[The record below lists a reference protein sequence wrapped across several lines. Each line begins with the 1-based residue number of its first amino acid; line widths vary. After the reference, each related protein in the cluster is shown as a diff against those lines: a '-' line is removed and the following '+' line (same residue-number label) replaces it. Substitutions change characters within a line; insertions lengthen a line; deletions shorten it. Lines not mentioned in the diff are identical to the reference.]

1 MFDFHEKRVLITG
14 AGARNGIGFSSANLL
29 ASLGAVVYVTSTTE
43 RIHERV
49 SELSAQGYSAFGSIA
64 DLTDEAAAKEVASQ
78 AISAMGGL
86 DILVNNAGM
95 TSVHSQSI
103 VERESGGI
111 DTMDV
116 DGFQSSLL
124 RNVTSAFSL
133 TKSVIPEIRRSSQG
147 RIIMMASV
155 TGPLMAMRHQVAY
168 ATSKAAMVGM
178 VRALALDEAAGG
190 VTVNAIAPGWIATD
204 SQTEDEA
211 RQGTESPMR
220 RSARAD
226 EIASA
231 VAWLASSG
239 ASYITGQTIVI
250 DGGNSI
256 AEERV

>member
-1 MFDFHEKRVLITG
+1 MFDFSGKKALITG
-14 AGARNGIGFSSANLL
+14 AGARNGIGFASAHLL
-29 ASLGAVVYVTSTTE
+29 ASLGASVYLTATTD
-43 RIHERV
+43 RVHERV
-49 SELSAQGYSAFGSIA
+49 AELSAEGYSAFGAIV
-64 DLTDEAAAKEVASQ
+64 DLTTEPATREIAHQ
-78 AISAMGGL
+78 AVSAMGGL

-95 TSVHSQSI
+95 TSLHSGRS
-103 VERESGGI
+103 VDKESGGI
-111 DTMDV
+111 DEMDL

-124 RNVTSAFSL
+124 RNVTSAFFL
-133 TKSVIPEIRRSSQG
+133 TKLLMPEIRKSPHG

-155 TGPLMAMRHQVAY
+155 TGPLMAMRHHVAY

-178 VRALALDEAAGG
+178 MRAIALDEAAGG

-204 SQTEDEA
+204 SQTTEEA
-211 RQGTESPMR
+211 RQGTIAPMR

-256 AEERV
+256 AEERL

>member
-1 MFDFHEKRVLITG
+1 MFDFAGKRVLITG
-14 AGARNGIGFSSANLL
+14 AGAQNGIGFASAELL
-29 ASLGAVVYVTSTTE
+29 ASLGALVFITATTD
-43 RIHERV
+43 RVHERV
-49 SELSAQGYSAFGSIA
+49 AELVAKGYQAFGA
-64 DLTDEAAAKEVASQ
+64 VVDLTDEEATQALATQ
-78 AISAMGGL
+78 AIEVMNGL

-95 TSVHSQSI
+95 TSLHSGGE
-103 VERESGGI
+103 VEKESGGI
-111 DTMDV
+111 DAMEI
-116 DGFQSSLL
+116 DGFQRSLL

-133 TKSVIPEIRRSSQG
+133 TKATIPEIRRSSQG
-147 RIIMMASV
+147 RIIMMSSIS
-155 TGPLMAMRHQVAY
+155 GPVMAMRNQVAY

-204 SQTEDEA
+204 SQTPAEA
-211 RQGTESPMR
+211 LEGTKTPMR

-239 ASYITGQTIVI
+239 ASYITGQCLVI

-256 AEERV
+256 AEERL

>member
-1 MFDFHEKRVLITG
+1 MFDFHGKKALVTG
-14 AGARNGIGFSSANLL
+14 AGARNGIGFASAQLL
-29 ASLGAVVYVTSTTE
+29 ASLGASVYITATTD
-43 RIHERV
+43 RVAERV
-49 SELSAQGYSAFGSIA
+49 GELRAAGYDAHGSVV
-64 DLTDEAAAKEVASQ
+64 DLTDE
-78 AISAMGGL
+78 SATRNLATLVLNSMGGL

-95 TSVHSQSI
+95 TSLHSQDF
-103 VERESGGI
+103 VAKESGGI
-111 DTMDV
+111 DEMDI
-116 DGFQSSLL
+116 DGFQRSLL

-133 TKSVIPEIRRSSQG
+133 TKLVIPEIRKSPHG

-155 TGPLMAMRHQVAY
+155 TGPHMAMRHQVAY

-204 SQTEDEA
+204 SQTVEEA
-211 RQGTESPMR
+211 RQGTITPMR
-220 RSARAD
+220 RSAHPD

-239 ASYITGQTIVI
+239 ASYITGQSIVI

-256 AEERV
+256 MEEKI